1 MPTFKFDWFSGN
13 IPNWTKFLER
23 FKGKPN
29 LVFLEIGC
37 FEGKAT
43 TWLLENILTDPTSK
57 IVTLDTFEGGM
68 DHKDL
73 GVEALGIPTLEAR
86 FKENLGSYIAQGQVF
101 LYKGLSQELLRD
113 KVTKQFKEFDFVYVD
128 GSHVACDVLEDAIL
142 SFRLLKKDGIL
153 IFDDYGWTVYPQL
166 QFNPKM
172 GIDAFL
178 DCFIGQY
185 NLLLKEYQVVI
196 QKT

>member
-1 MPTFKFDWFSGN
+1 M
-13 IPNWTKFLER
+13 
-23 FKGKPN
+23 
-29 LVFLEIGC
+29 
-37 FEGKAT
+37 
-43 TWLLENILTDPTSK
+43 
-57 IVTLDTFEGGM
+57 
-68 DHKDL
+68 
-73 GVEALGIPTLEAR
+73 
-86 FKENLGSYIAQGQVF
+86 
-101 LYKGLSQELLRD
+101 
-113 KVTKQFKEFDFVYVD
+113 
-128 GSHVACDVLEDAIL
+128 ACDVLEDAIL